1 MRQLMLAAA
10 VSGACAYCRLRHRSP
25 SRHQIPGAGVYVGP
39 GYDDGYY
46 SEYGSRRAYGYRSY
60 RYDDDGYH
68 GRARGE
74 RTASLQRCG
83 RYSCWG
89 RQRASWSPPVT
100 APEPWQRNPSV
111 GSAYHRI

>member
-10 VSGACAYCRLRHRSP
+10 VSGAALIAGYGTASA
-25 SRHQIPGAGVYVGP
+25 QVAIEIPGAGVYVGP

-68 GRARGE
+68 GRAGE
-74 RTASLQRCG
+74 RRSDFQRCG
-83 RYSCWG
+83 RYSYWDGNACQPG
-89 RQRASWSPPVT
+89 RRP
-100 APEPWQRNPSV
+100 
-111 GSAYHRI
+111 